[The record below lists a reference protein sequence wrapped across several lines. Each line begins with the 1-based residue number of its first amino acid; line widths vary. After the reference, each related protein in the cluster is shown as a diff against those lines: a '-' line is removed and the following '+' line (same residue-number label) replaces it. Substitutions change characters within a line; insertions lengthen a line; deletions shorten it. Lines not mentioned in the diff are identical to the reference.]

1 MINVTKTFL
10 PKIEDYNNQI
20 KEIWLSGQITNS
32 GPKLKEFEG
41 EVVKRLKLDYG
52 FKFVTNGTLALQLA
66 IRALDLKGSDIITT
80 PFSYVASTSSI
91 LYEGC
96 RPVFVDIDPNTL
108 CIDTSLIEKS
118 ITNKTRAILA
128 VHVFGNACEIESL
141 ANISRKYNLK
151 IIYDASHCF
160 GLEYKGASI
169 FDNGDMSTT
178 SFHATKII
186 HTIEGGGI
194 FAKDENILKKL
205 DLMRRL
211 GHSGDDHITLGTNAK
226 SSEFQAAMGL
236 ANLKHWDYILES
248 RKKAFK
254 FYEKSLR
261 GADIDFIKFNKNITS
276 HNYSYFPVIFRSE
289 EDLIKKL
296 AVFNSVDI
304 YPRRYFFPSL
314 NTISYINSTDECPIS
329 EDISRRILCLPIWSG
344 IDVEDQLSVIN
355 VLV

>member
-10 PKIEDYNNQI
+10 PKIEDYINQI
-20 KEIWLSGQITNS
+20 KDIWLSGQITNS
-32 GPKLKEFEG
+32 GPKSKEFES
-41 EVVKRLKLDYG
+41 EVVKRLKLNYG

-66 IRALDLKGSDIITT
+66 IRSLNLKGSDIITT
-80 PFSYVASTSSI
+80 PFSYVASTSSMI
-91 LYEGC
+91 YEGC
-96 RPVFVDIDPNTL
+96 RPVFVDIDPDTL
-108 CIDTSLIEKS
+108 CIDTSLIERN
-118 ITNKTRAILA
+118 ITKETRAILA
-128 VHVFGNACEIESL
+128 VHVFGNACDIDSL
-141 ANISRKYNLK
+141 TKISKKYNLK

-160 GLEYKGASI
+160 GLGYKGVSI
-169 FDNGDMSTT
+169 FDNGDISTT

-194 FAKDENILKKL
+194 FTKDENILKKL

-211 GHSGDDHITLGTNAK
+211 GHNGDDHIVLGTNAK

-236 ANLKHWDYILES
+236 ANLKYWNYILES

-261 GADIDFIKFNKNITS
+261 SANIDFIKFNKNITS
-276 HNYSYFPVIFRSE
+276 HNYSYFPVIFNSE
-289 EDLIKKL
+289 EDLLKKQ
-296 AVFNSVDI
+296 VIFNGMGI

-314 NTISYINSTDECPIS
+314 NTIPYINSADKCPIS

-344 IDVEDQLSVIN
+344 IDVKDQLSVIN